1 MGADSVAGGDVAASV
16 QQYSQGYNVGVGGAV
31 VRGRSVLF
39 VRRASRYGRGNW
51 QIPGGFVDRN
61 ETLDDAV
68 VREVQEETGVTASV
82 QGLLAVRTRWD
93 ETNSTYVVFLMR
105 PERGEPSPGDEVD
118 RAAYLTLAEVD
129 ALQQVPEINRAIAA
143 RALGAS
149 RNLLYP
155 AEVENPHGGA
165 YRLFL
170 G

>member
-1 MGADSVAGGDVAASV
+1 MPVSFE
-16 QQYSQGYNVGVGGAV
+16 QYNQGYNVGVGGAV

-51 QIPGGFVDRN
+51 QIPGGFVERD
-61 ETLDDAV
+61 ETLDMAV
-68 VREVQEETGVTASV
+68 VREVREETGVEASV
-82 QGLLAVRTRWD
+82 QGVLAVRSRRD
-93 ETNSTYVVFLMR
+93 STNSTYVVFLMR
-105 PERGEPSPGDEVD
+105 PEAGEPMPGDEVD
-118 RAAYLTLAEVD
+118 RAEYLTLSELD
-129 ALQQVPEINRAIAA
+129 ELEQVPEINRAIAA

-155 AEVENPHGGA
+155 AAVDNPRGGE

>member
-1 MGADSVAGGDVAASV
+1 MATDLE
-16 QQYSQGYNVGVGGAV
+16 QYNQGYNVGVGGAV

-39 VRRASRYGRGNW
+39 VRRSSRYGRGNW

-61 ETLDDAV
+61 ETLDAAA
-68 VREVQEETGVTASV
+68 VREVREETGVEASV
-82 QGLLAVRTRWD
+82 QGVLAVRTRWD
-93 ETNSTYVVFLMR
+93 DTNSTYVVFLMR

-118 RAAYLTLAEVD
+118 RAQYVTLAD
-129 ALQQVPEINRAIAA
+129 LDDLRPVPEINRAIAA
-143 RALGAS
+143 RALGVS

-155 AEVENPHGGA
+155 AAVDSPRGGE